1 MTRDALYERFKND
14 WRFAEAT
21 ELVTWTPK
29 GKSAISGIVATRG
42 DIDDSRLRFMGQEFI
57 DLSVDTVLLLWDAT
71 ILGDDKP
78 SGDKATLV
86 DARGQAYTVESAKQV
101 AYDTQWLL
109 GLKRKA

>member
-1 MTRDALYERFKND
+1 MTRDALYDRYKDD

-21 ELVTWTPK
+21 ELVAWTPR
-29 GKSAISGIVATRG
+29 GKESISGIVATRG
-42 DIDDSRLRFMGQEFI
+42 DINDSRIRFMGQEFI
-57 DLSVDTVLLLWDAT
+57 DLSVDTVMLLWDAT
-71 ILGDDKP
+71 ILGDERP

-86 DARGQAYTVESAKQV
+86 DAHGQAYTVESSKQV